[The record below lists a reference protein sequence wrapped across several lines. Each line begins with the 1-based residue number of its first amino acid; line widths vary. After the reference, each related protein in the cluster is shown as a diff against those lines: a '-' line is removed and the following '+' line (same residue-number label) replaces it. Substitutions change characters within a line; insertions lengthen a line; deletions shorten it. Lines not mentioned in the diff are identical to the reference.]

1 MKNKIIV
8 IIIGFILL
16 YSFISVSENGE
27 LIHHSY
33 NGINLSSQSN
43 NFNEIHAT
51 DFSTSSYYIFF
62 NESGLSGDTNWSV
75 VLSNSNGNI
84 LQHTTSS
91 QIIFYVVSGNYSV
104 TIYVPN
110 GYTINSQ
117 SGKSYSIQ
125 NQQNSAGG
133 GKNISK
139 GYVDVNG
146 NDYINVNVTT
156 DNNGSDVIIVAS
168 IVVSLIALLFVL
180 YYYTRFKDNGKAGV
194 K

>member
-1 MKNKIIV
+1 MKKIIV

-16 YSFISVSENGE
+16 YSFISVSENGD
-27 LIHHSY
+27 LTHHNY
-33 NGINLSSQSN
+33 HGMNLFSQFN
-43 NFNEIHAT
+43 NFNENHPA
-51 DFSTSSYYIFF
+51 DFSTSSYYVFF
-62 NESGLSGDTNWSV
+62 NESGLSGDSNWSV
-75 VLSNSNGNI
+75 VLSNSQGSV
-84 LQHTTSS
+84 LQHATSN
-91 QIIFYVVSGNYSV
+91 QIIFYVASGNYSV
-104 TIYVPN
+104 TIYVPY

-125 NQQNSAGG
+125 NQQNGAGG

-139 GYVDVNG
+139 GYVDVKG

-168 IVVSLIALLFVL
+168 IVVSLIAILFVL
-180 YYYTRFKDNGKAGV
+180 YYYTRFNAKNKAGV